1 MQAMRDNP
9 NLNLV
14 QRIAVKNLV
23 STTNPED
30 LDHRSRPALLRGTAN
45 IAFLQGA
52 ARGSNAQ

>member
-52 ARGSNAQ
+52 AGGPNAQ